1 MEATDPGIFPIVD
14 KQFFFITF
22 NFVICDQ
29 NESWL
34 KIEEYH
40 QADEG
45 DVKSLSE
52 DDVGDLSGDITLL
65 KPHFEM

>member
-1 MEATDPGIFPIVD
+1 MISL
-14 KQFFFITF
+14 
-22 NFVICDQ
+22 NSVICDE

-34 KIEEYH
+34 KIEDCH

-52 DDVGDLSGDITLL
+52 DDVGDLFGDITLL
-65 KPHFEM
+65 KPHFEMQINIWY